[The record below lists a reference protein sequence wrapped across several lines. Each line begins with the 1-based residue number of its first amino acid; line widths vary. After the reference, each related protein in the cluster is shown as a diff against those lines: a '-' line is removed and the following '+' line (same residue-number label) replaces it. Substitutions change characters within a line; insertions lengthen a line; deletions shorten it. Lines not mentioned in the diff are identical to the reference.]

1 MKYIILFFFIVSCS
15 AQKTSMKTSENNEDL
30 VLILSDLH
38 SNIATPQILVIE
50 EVSSLRTFFATVN
63 KTRKPGLA
71 FPKVD
76 FSKEQIIIY
85 ARGENYSAT
94 IPQLRISNEDRSAVF
109 VECSIQEIGEDTGVI
124 TSPFAMYRIKKTAK
138 QLQFVKAD

>member
-94 IPQLRISNEDRSAVF
+94 IPQLRISNEDSSAVF

-124 TSPFAMYRIKKTAK
+124 TSPFTMYRIKKITK
-138 QLQFVKAD
+138 QLQFISAD

>member
-15 AQKTSMKTSENNEDL
+15 AQKTSTKASGNNENL
-30 VLILSDLH
+30 TLILSDLH
-38 SNIATPQILVIE
+38 SNIAAPQILVIE

-85 ARGENYSAT
+85 ARGENYSTA
-94 IPQLRISNEDRSAVF
+94 IPQLRIVDEDSSVVF
-109 VECSIQEIGEDTGVI
+109 IECSSQEPLASTEVMA
-124 TSPFAMYRIKKTAK
+124 SPFAMYRIKKTAK

>member
-94 IPQLRISNEDRSAVF
+94 IPQLRISNEDSSAVF

-124 TSPFAMYRIKKTAK
+124 TSPFAMYRIKKITK
-138 QLQFVKAD
+138 QLQFISAD

>member
-124 TSPFAMYRIKKTAK
+124 TSPFAMYRIKKITK
-138 QLQFVKAD
+138 QLQFISAD